1 MFRVVPDQL
10 KISDGWVRCGHC
22 ADVFDATLYLETWA
36 TMVPP
41 AEGNGGA
48 VPSVPGAAPESV
60 VSPSHLDADAMAR
73 RSADPSP
80 DVSEATTPLDSKTP
94 AADQSVEP
102 PPVAAPAEAGRTLDL
117 PVSFWEPDPE
127 PDPEQSPPFEAAAE
141 TAHGVDGISSESRE
155 PGDEGDWLTAPAPLA
170 EEEPAI
176 RDAPDGGASEVDTV
190 QAGAVPAAGS
200 EDLVDGSRQ
209 EPDSDFQTDLQRF
222 SASASVAV
230 VASALK
236 DAQALTSAEKTGK
249 LNEPPAPPSAPEDV
263 TPTDPEPGFVRQARR
278 RAFWHSPGMRALLS
292 LFALLL
298 ALGLVL
304 QWALQERDAL
314 AAWQPRL
321 APALNQVCAPLG
333 CEVRPVRRIDA
344 IVIDSSALVRRL
356 GNFYSFDL
364 VLKNTAPVALA
375 VPALELS
382 LTDTRDAVIARRVF
396 LPEELPGAPALL
408 PAQDSVTIS
417 LRLSLAVGDA
427 MPMAGYRALVF
438 YP

>member
-22 ADVFDATLYLETWA
+22 TDVFDATLYLETWA
-36 TMVPP
+36 P
-41 AEGNGGA
+41 A
-48 VPSVPGAAPESV
+48 VPSAEGDGVAAAAPTAETTGPV
-60 VSPSHLDADAMAR
+60 QRRHDLDADADADADTPG
-73 RSADPSP
+73 SAAFSIAPS
-80 DVSEATTPLDSKTP
+80 ETRL
-94 AADQSVEP
+94 QSVAE
-102 PPVAAPAEAGRTLDL
+102 APAVQGAETPRPAEPVGVVDAAVVLEL

-127 PDPEQSPPFEAAAE
+127 PEPAQTPAAE
-141 TAHGVDGISSESRE
+141 TPPETVHDARGMPVDTRSVAEADR
-155 PGDEGDWLTAPAPLA
+155 WLAEPAPLLA
-170 EEEPAI
+170 HEERQAPDLMPGET
-176 RDAPDGGASEVDTV
+176 RDARPETPVNE
-190 QAGAVPAAGS
+190 AV
-200 EDLVDGSRQ
+200 Q
-209 EPDSDFQTDLQRF
+209 EPDSDFQTELQQF
-222 SASASVAV
+222 AAGASGAAASVPLGAQTPNSGAKA
-230 VASALK
+230 ASQIAS
-236 DAQALTSAEKTGK
+236 T
-249 LNEPPAPPSAPEDV
+249 APPSPSEALDPS
-263 TPTDPEPGFVRQARR
+263 DPEPGFVRQARR

-292 LFALLL
+292 VFALLL
-298 ALGLVL
+298 ALVLML
-304 QWALQERDAL
+304 QWALHERDAL

-321 APALNQVCAPLG
+321 APALNQLCAPLG
-333 CEVRPVRRIDA
+333 CEVTPVRRIDA

-396 LPEELPGAPALL
+396 LPAELPGAPALL

-417 LRLSLAVGDA
+417 LRLSLAVGEA